1 MDKRNMKRAEA
12 GVSVFAC
19 FLPVGIRIF
28 IRSHRDEGATE
39 EAIADKLQTYYAMS
53 EDCAQAALKDR

>member
-1 MDKRNMKRAEA
+1 M
-12 GVSVFAC
+12 SVFAC
-19 FLPVGIRIF
+19 FLPEGIRIF